1 MQATCALG
9 RLQLMLVVAR
19 PVCAVDP
26 GVGIASYPPFIDV
39 QTTPSAFGH
48 FARKSSKTKRELA
61 VRTPKIMP
69 VDSCTCSTSHDPL
82 LSPWHHSCLF
92 PRERFVTHSHA
103 LATA

>member
-39 QTTPSAFGH
+39 QTTPSVFGH
-48 FARKSSKTKRELA
+48 FPRKGS
-61 VRTPKIMP
+61 
-69 VDSCTCSTSHDPL
+69 
-82 LSPWHHSCLF
+82 
-92 PRERFVTHSHA
+92 
-103 LATA
+103 